1 MQEEWPEYI
10 DVAAEVATSSPRDDR
25 ADRWHELSL
34 RAALEHLSQ
43 RREQV
48 RVLRRRANVLV
59 ALAILEGGILLG
71 LLLHYFGE

>member
-10 DVAAEVATSSPRDDR
+10 DDAAEVATSPPRDDR
-25 ADRWHELSL
+25 ADRWHQLSL
-34 RAALEHLSQ
+34 TAALEHLAQ

-48 RVLRRRANVLV
+48 RALRRRAALLT

-71 LLLHYFGE
+71 LLLHYFSG

>member
-10 DVAAEVATSSPRDDR
+10 DDAAEVTTSPPRNER
-25 ADRWHELSL
+25 ADRWYELSL
-34 RAALEHLSQ
+34 MTALEHLSQ

-48 RVLRRRANVLV
+48 RVLRRRAAVLA

-71 LLLHYFGE
+71 LLLQYFSD